1 MKTGSGNIRYTWID
15 LSGKL
20 LDQNTVI
27 NQNTITSPS
36 QPGLYFLRLEQNESV
51 KIIRVLVAH

>member
-1 MKTGSGNIRYTWID
+1 M
-15 LSGKL
+15 SGKL